1 MANGHN
7 ADRADP
13 TPRGT
18 DLAPAPAALLVLLTV
33 GVADTAVMVAAAR
46 SLISGP
52 QTILLHLGI
61 VALAAA
67 LLGRRA
73 VSGDDG
79 GVILLGLLT
88 ILATGPFGAFG
99 ALVLTWLVRRNAGT
113 EARLAGWYERIA
125 LSASQDDFTTLSDRV
140 AIGRSANLAAPPP
153 SLFLDLFR
161 NGPIAEQQSALGL
174 IARAFHPGYLP
185 ALKIALES
193 TEPVIRVQAAA
204 VAARVRSPLQAYIT
218 GQIRCAANPSISAAE
233 AIEICDQLDSAITS
247 GLLEEGGRVEAISVH
262 EALLARTFARADA
275 VARNA
280 AARIPQTSKRGS
292 AEAADAYA
300 AHLLAEGRLA
310 DFRAAR
316 LKIRRPLFGRYC
328 HRVVH
333 ARPAGSRVRLA
344 LRPIA
349 VRVRQ

>member
-1 MANGHN
+1 MADGHN
-7 ADRADP
+7 ADRAE
-13 TPRGT
+13 
-18 DLAPAPAALLVLLTV
+18 PAPHRTESVPAPVALLVLLIV
-33 GVADTAVMVAAAR
+33 GLADAAVMVAAAR

-52 QTILLHLGI
+52 MTMLLHLGI
-61 VALAAA
+61 VALAAV
-67 LLGRRA
+67 LLRRR
-73 VSGDDG
+73 VLSGNDG
-79 GVILLGLLT
+79 GVTLLGLLT
-88 ILATGPFGAFG
+88 TLATGPFGAFG

-125 LSASQDDFTTLSDRV
+125 LSASQDDFTKLSDRV

-153 SLFLDLFR
+153 TLFLDLFR
-161 NGPIAEQQSALGL
+161 GGPIAEQQSALGL

-185 ALKIALES
+185 VLKIALES
-193 TEPVIRVQAAA
+193 AEPVIRVQAAA
-204 VAARVRSPLQAYIT
+204 VAARVRAPLQAYIT
-218 GQIRCAANPSISAAE
+218 GQIRCAANPSMSAAE
-233 AIEICDQLDSAITS
+233 AIEICDQLDSAIAS
-247 GLLEEGGRVEAISVH
+247 GLLEESGRVEAISVR

-275 VARNA
+275 DARNA
-280 AARIPQTSKRGS
+280 AARVSQTTNQGS

-328 HRVVH
+328 HRFVH
-333 ARPAGSRVRLA
+333 ARPAGSRVRA
-344 LRPIA
+344 VLRPIA